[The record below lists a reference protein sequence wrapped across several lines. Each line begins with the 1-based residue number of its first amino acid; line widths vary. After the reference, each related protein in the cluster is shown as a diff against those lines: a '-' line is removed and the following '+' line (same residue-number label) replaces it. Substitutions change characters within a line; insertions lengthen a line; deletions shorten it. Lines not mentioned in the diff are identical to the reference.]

1 MEKPASARYLYQAN
15 AVALGGQIT
24 RPFNEVIEA
33 QASSVLPITGGYA
46 TARVE
51 MFRYRELVS
60 FRAASSTVVGT
71 ETDHD
76 DRSVVHTLSTVTV
89 EGLNVASV
97 VTADAV
103 VARLAS
109 RVDLATNERTVT
121 AVGSYFTNLRIAGFR
136 FELPPSSLL
145 IEDASLSGLR
155 SACAAD
161 QSLASVGNG
170 LDHLQA
176 FIEGRL
182 KGPVDREPKVVAP
195 LFALPRDRAG
205 NPIGPAGCSPRDH
218 CGIRVPG
225 FGTVF
230 IGEFYISPF
239 ARQLTMLRIE
249 LGCPVEGTVTVDIV
263 GGNGSPQ

>member
-1 MEKPASARYLYQAN
+1 MEKPNSARYLYHAN

-24 RPFNEVIEA
+24 SPFNEVIEA

-46 TARVE
+46 SARVE

-60 FRAASSTVVGT
+60 FGAAYSTVIGS
-71 ETDHD
+71 ETKQDDH
-76 DRSVVHTLSTVTV
+76 SIIHTLSTVTV
-89 EGLNVASV
+89 ERLNVAGV

-103 VARLAS
+103 VARLVS
-109 RVDLATNERTVT
+109 RVDLATNARTVT
-121 AVGSYFTNLRIAGFR
+121 AVGSHFVNLRIAGFR
-136 FELPPSSLL
+136 FELQPSPIL
-145 IEDASLSGLR
+145 IEDASLPQLR
-155 SACAAD
+155 NACAAD
-161 QSLASVGNG
+161 RSLQSLGHA
-170 LDHLQA
+170 LDYIQA
-176 FIEGRL
+176 FVDGTL
-182 KGPVDREPKVVAP
+182 KQPVDREPKAVAS

-205 NPIGPAGCSPRDH
+205 NSIGPAGCGARDN

-225 FGTVF
+225 FGTAF

-249 LGCPVEGTVTVDIV
+249 MGCPVGGGAVVCIL